1 MFPIISL
8 KYGLDYHFFLS
19 YFETRDLSTPKAEN
33 SRMKMKVP
41 FFDLSPQFH
50 SIEEEIKSALDEV
63 FKTQQF
69 ILGPKVEA
77 FEKTIAYYCQTRYA
91 IGVASGSDALFLSL
105 MALGIGTGDE
115 VLLPPFTFFAT
126 AGAVSRTGATPVF
139 VDIDAETHNMD
150 PSKIEEKITSRTKAI
165 IPVHL
170 FGQCA
175 DMDPLLQ
182 IARTKKLF
190 VIEDAAQALGAEYR
204 PNLNTNGKRAGQMG
218 DLGCFS
224 FYPTKN
230 LGAFGDAGM
239 VVTDNPHLAERTR
252 LLRAHGSQPKY
263 FHKWIGIN
271 SRLDAIQAAILLVKF
286 RHLEKWTEE
295 RQKRAERYRSLF
307 QDLLPSVPSLRLP
320 AVQYGNRHIFHQYVI
335 RVPERD
341 QLRQFL
347 VECGIG
353 TDIYYPLPLHLQEC
367 YSFLKYQRGDFPVS
381 EKASEEA
388 LALPIYPELTED
400 QQMFVV
406 DRIKAF
412 YGK

>member
-1 MFPIISL
+1 
-8 KYGLDYHFFLS
+8 
-19 YFETRDLSTPKAEN
+19 
-33 SRMKMKVP
+33 MKVP
-41 FFDLSPQFH
+41 FFDLTSQFS

-77 FEKTIAYYCQTRYA
+77 LEQNISRYCQIPYA
-91 IGVASGSDALFLSL
+91 IGVASGSDALLLSL
-105 MALGIGTGDE
+105 MVLGIGKGDGV
-115 VLLPPFTFFAT
+115 VLPSFTFFAT
-126 AGAVSRTGATPVF
+126 AGSVSRLGSTPVF
-139 VDIDAETHNMD
+139 VDIDPDTYNID

-175 DMDPLLQ
+175 DMDPILKL
-182 IARTKKLF
+182 ARTKNLF
-190 VIEDAAQALGAEYR
+190 VIEDAAQALGAKYR
-204 PNLNTNGKRAGQMG
+204 LKSNAVEWRAGQMG

-239 VVTDNPHLAERTR
+239 VVTHNAHWAEKIR
-252 LLRAHGSQPKY
+252 LLRVHGSRTKY
-263 FHKWIGIN
+263 FYKWIGIN

-286 RHLEKWTEE
+286 RYLEKWTEE
-295 RQKRAERYRSLF
+295 RQRKAKRYGELF
-307 QDLLPSVPSLRLP
+307 QDLLSSVHGLRLP
-320 AVQYGNRHIFHQYVI
+320 TIQYENRHIFHQYVI

-341 QLRQFL
+341 RLRQFL
-347 VECGIG
+347 MENGIG

-367 YSFLKYQRGDFPVS
+367 YSFLKYRRGDLPVS
-381 EKASEEA
+381 EKAAEEV
-388 LALPIYPELTED
+388 LALPIYPELTEE
-400 QQMFVV
+400 QQVMVV

-412 YGK
+412 YKK